1 MITRTLY
8 FFLVRMR
15 VMYKPILIPSI
26 FTAISND
33 SVEELQLYITS
44 KKLNYPLNKS
54 RIVGVTKVN
63 AIEYAASRG
72 SLRCVQWL
80 LECMG
85 ADPGKSL
92 ILAAAKKQTETVK
105 YLLSRGVNPNKVDS
119 YNLSA
124 LDYAIPHFDLVG
136 VLRHSAFTDA
146 KSINRVWGVVNHAS
160 PPPADYYSTVIY
172 TEIARLLIE
181 AGADTN
187 KIELYGDKFI
197 CEFIATIKHRPF
209 KYSQMHPPKT
219 FPLPF
224 AIPLRGHHPY
234 GLPH

>member
-1 MITRTLY
+1 MH
-8 FFLVRMR
+8 
-15 VMYKPILIPSI
+15 KPILIPSI
-26 FTAISND
+26 FTALSND

-44 KKLNYPLNKS
+44 KQLNYPLNES
-54 RIVGVTKVN
+54 RIIGVTKVN

-80 LECMG
+80 LECMN

-105 YLLSRGVNPNKVDS
+105 YLLSRGVDPNNVDS

-136 VLRHSAFTDA
+136 VLRHGAFPDA
-146 KSINRVWGVVNHAS
+146 KVINRVWGVSGLLNETQ
-160 PPPADYYSTVIY
+160 PPPADYYSTVMY
-172 TEIARLLIE
+172 TDVAHLLIE
-181 AGADTN
+181 SGADTS

-197 CEFIATIKHRPF
+197 CEFIANIKRNT
-209 KYSQMHPPKT
+209 SN
-219 FPLPF
+219 
-224 AIPLRGHHPY
+224 
-234 GLPH
+234 